1 MPHSVYP
8 LHGHCSPRGCS
19 CPKNSSNPS
28 QSSLFSPLFTSA
40 VLPSPGSPP
49 VSDPFYHLS
58 FVCACSTLFLAIS
71 PLTSLLT
78 FRPILDRVLHRH
90 FKFSRSQDN
99 SFSGSPHPTLHSHG
113 WAQIFWLSAVPS
125 LGLCI
130 TLWDVECHHSPQS
143 AWRVDGLREPWVLPA
158 FQRQEPKRG
167 QQEGELTKDCPQE
180 VWRDRLQQG

>member
-71 PLTSLLT
+71 PLTSDFPLVYHLLAPPPA
-78 FRPILDRVLHRH
+78 RPQPRRSSDLCLEEGRGKKKKSKHCGFNLSNTSGLWISSSQQKTWKSHTLGAHSWPSTKAHRKKGDLKVSYSFYMHWFIQNSTELKKLVFPKFTIIIL
-90 FKFSRSQDN
+90 
-99 SFSGSPHPTLHSHG
+99 T
-113 WAQIFWLSAVPS
+113 
-125 LGLCI
+125 
-130 TLWDVECHHSPQS
+130 
-143 AWRVDGLREPWVLPA
+143 
-158 FQRQEPKRG
+158 
-167 QQEGELTKDCPQE
+167 
-180 VWRDRLQQG
+180 